1 MKSRESLSR
10 IIKPIDIEKL
20 VHDGLYVSNESIDFL
35 MQKVD
40 QEIMYKSVMTQ
51 APSFA
56 TKLSLSTFN
65 RIINVLQPGHGEPVQ
80 LSLEQEEP

>member
-1 MKSRESLSR
+1 MKSRETIIR
-10 IIKPIDIEKL
+10 GIKPLEIEKL
-20 VHDGLYVSNESIDFL
+20 VHDGLYVSNESIEFL

-51 APSFA
+51 APAFA

-65 RIINVLQPGHGEPVQ
+65 RVVNVL
-80 LSLEQEEP
+80 